1 MNEKIKELWNQVDTI
16 QWYKV
21 YGEWYIPYIP
31 LQIYGEP
38 TRFEITDI
46 HLEKFAELII
56 KECVQMCE
64 GNGEYKNH
72 VDTEWG
78 KGLAAGI
85 ELCKEVM
92 KQHFGV
98 EK

>member
-1 MNEKIKELWNQVDTI
+1 MNERIEKLFENVCVNEQIKQLAEQAGCTI
-16 QWYKV
+16 DRLG
-21 YGEWYIPYIP
+21 YGE
-31 LQIYGEP
+31 GN
-38 TRFEITDI
+38 
-46 HLEKFAELII
+46 LEKFAELIVR
-56 KECVQMCE
+56 ECVQMCE

-78 KGLAAGI
+78 KGLADGI

-98 EK
+98 KE